1 VAQAGAAPRT
11 YARSSSKDK
20 DGVDVYKWKRNAPDA
35 KDVETNKVQDAL
47 FLLGG
52 AEAQEFVDTPA
63 GLEAYGL
70 APPTLKVTLTYEGG
84 SRPPAWIEI
93 GKKDGAAYAR
103 RAGDT
108 AILKLDPAKADEII
122 KSFGAL

>member
-1 VAQAGAAPRT
+1 VQDGAAKKT

-20 DGVDVYKWKRNAPDA
+20 DGIDVHKWKRTAPDA
-35 KDVETNKVQDAL
+35 KDLDTNAVQDAL

-52 AEAQEFVDTPA
+52 AEAQEFIDQPSGPET
-63 GLEAYGL
+63 YGL
-70 APPTLKVTLTYEGG
+70 AAPALKVTLTYEGG
-84 SRPPAWIEI
+84 SKPPAWLEI

-103 RAGDT
+103 RVGDSSV
-108 AILKLDPAKADEII
+108 LKLDPAKADEII